1 LIKLS
6 DLDLFNNLRILSLP
20 DSRLPELV
28 NNLPSLVH
36 LHTLEIAWLPPSD
49 EVDGPYPRGLRI
61 DDFLSRLPALQN
73 LYVGAARNLPG
84 YLLVS
89 SSPRRRTHAVS
100 TPLVPPVTAGAIP
113 NLSYLSIE
121 LDHLGDGVFDSLDR
135 ITVAYLEI
143 NHAYHFSNQLD
154 GFRDL
159 ADLIHLSQT
168 KPFQKL
174 SLYLAM
180 DERFN
185 EIEWEEDVPDEWG
198 DNWNVEW
205 RGEHWSDL
213 IETPQL
219 INLIDVCQRKRI
231 EIKIYGSEDGEAFKE
246 FVEWE
251 IVGAGKN
258 NGSRR
263 R

>member
-1 LIKLS
+1 MA
-6 DLDLFNNLRILSLP
+6 RIPADFESTTFYQ
-20 DSRLPELV
+20 DSQRYKIF
-28 NNLPSLVH
+28 
-36 LHTLEIAWLPPSD
+36 TLELLATFQNIFSSHHLLDTEPTLSQLP
-49 EVDGPYPRGLRI
+49 
-61 DDFLSRLPALQN
+61 FF
-73 LYVGAARNLPG
+73 
-84 YLLVS
+84 
-89 SSPRRRTHAVS
+89 
-100 TPLVPPVTAGAIP
+100 PPVTAGAIP

-135 ITVAYLEI
+135 IRVAHLEI

-159 ADLIHLSQT
+159 ADLIHLSRT

-231 EIKIYGSEDGEAFKE
+231 EIKIYGSDDGEAFQE